1 MNDPSP
7 SGPNGSHDSPHGT
20 SFAGY
25 PGYTSYDE
33 TTGYAAPPEQHYG
46 TDNGYFEPSYGV
58 DPLFGTMPGQ
68 EQQPAPMY
76 GNGAYDNGA
85 TMYDTGT
92 HAAYSPYDTGAHPTT
107 AYGDDT
113 GLHGAGVPDAG
124 GAYGSGA
131 HQAGGYDTG
140 AYDTTA
146 YDTGA
151 YDTGTYDAGAHA
163 GGLYEHTGYA
173 SADSGVHPND
183 PMGAAGHDTGQAGAQ
198 WGSGTYSPLD
208 IPAQTGPEWAADAD
222 NGHWN
227 HGGQP
232 QMSGDAQGWAP
243 NAGHAYDTGAYDTG
257 AYDLGSFA
265 PEALHDAGHPDATV
279 GQFDAGLH
287 DTGRFGTVG
296 PYGTGLH
303 DTGQFG
309 TGLYDTGQFEAGQY
323 DTGQYD
329 TGRFGVGQY
338 ESGSWDLGDYGPG
351 APVTGHH
358 PSDLADSG
366 SAGSTISGT
375 GEWDTGGWQ
384 VSDLAA
390 AGSARQAEQAA
401 QAEQLAAEQQ
411 PHLAGVPH
419 LGDQSQPNGHP
430 QGTEREQPADAPDSR
445 AGSVDSDTLG
455 DIPLHE
461 LRAHDDGA
469 PFDSSEPGRHTPRDD
484 NAGDWAPDISPDV
497 PASLA
502 GAASRRRRRAAKPRR
517 SALLTVAVPS
527 VAVMGVAGIAAASVG
542 NLGDESKDKGEQAA
556 PDPASVKPSDANS
569 KLDIQLDGV
578 RADAGD
584 FAGRASRTQER
595 LDLKER
601 QEAERKRKEAEA
613 ARKEAERPKFA
624 LPVTQPGLSA
634 YYGQAGVNWLSL
646 HTGIDFPV
654 SYGTPVKASADGMIS
669 TKYDIS
675 YGNMIILTTADG
687 TELWYCHLSSSK
699 IRSGPVKAGDTIGY
713 AGSSGNSTGPHLHF
727 EVRPGGGSAIDPL
740 GWFRGKGLDPT

>member
-1 MNDPSP
+1 MNVPSP
-7 SGPNGSHDSPHGT
+7 SGPYGSHDSPHGT

-46 TDNGYFEPSYGV
+46 TDTGHFDPAYGD

-68 EQQPAPMY
+68 EQQPAAMY
-76 GNGAYDNGA
+76 GTGAYDTGA
-85 TMYDTGT
+85 AMYDTGA

-107 AYGDDT
+107 AYGSDT
-113 GLHGAGVPDAG
+113 GLHGTGVHDTT
-124 GAYGSGA
+124 GAHGSGA

-140 AYDTTA
+140 AYDT
-146 YDTGA
+146 GA
-151 YDTGTYDAGAHA
+151 YA

-173 SADSGVHPND
+173 SADNGAHAND

-198 WGSGTYSPLD
+198 WGSETYSPLD
-208 IPAQTGPEWAADAD
+208 IPAQAGPEWTADAG

-227 HGGQP
+227 HGGHP
-232 QMSGDAQGWAP
+232 QMPGDAQGWGP
-243 NAGHAYDTGAYDTG
+243 YVAGHAYDTGAYDTG
-257 AYDLGSFA
+257 TFA
-265 PEALHDAGHPDATV
+265 PGSLHTTGHPDVAPGQYDTGQYDTGQFDTV
-279 GQFDAGLH
+279 GQFDTGQH
-287 DTGRFGTVG
+287 DTAGQYDTGQYDTVG
-296 PYGTGLH
+296 QYGTGLH

-309 TGLYDTGQFEAGQY
+309 SGLYDTGQHDTAGQY

-329 TGRFGVGQY
+329 TGQFGIGQY

-351 APVTGHH
+351 TPVTGHH
-358 PSDLADSG
+358 PADLADAG
-366 SAGSTISGT
+366 SAGSTTSGT

-384 VSDLAA
+384 VSTLAA
-390 AGSARQAEQAA
+390 AGSVEQAA
-401 QAEQLAAEQQ
+401 QAEQLAAEQPHTSGL
-411 PHLAGVPH
+411 PHLTDHSHG
-419 LGDQSQPNGHP
+419 NGHP
-430 QGTEREQPADAPDSR
+430 QGTETEPAGNAR
-445 AGSVDSDTLG
+445 NGSVDSDTLG

-469 PFDSSEPGRHTPRDD
+469 PFDGPELGQDSRRDD
-484 NAGDWAPDISPDV
+484 DAGDFGVPDISPGASPSV
-497 PASLA
+497 PA
-502 GAASRRRRRAAKPRR
+502 GPVSRGRRRAAKPRR